1 MGCRARPSCMP
12 LLAGAMYD
20 TRGRKKQD
28 ERACGCSLPASV
40 GRSWSGNRVQQWRH
54 QGRQGRRNMAP
65 RTDTAPTVAS
75 EGVEIAQGV
84 LFSEKLW
91 SRLGAKARD
100 MQKQLRRERMG
111 DTSEVPDA
119 PTAVFNHHFARDAT
133 WKQR

>member
-1 MGCRARPSCMP
+1 MWREPRKKHCDGLRP
-12 LLAGAMYD
+12 LLL
-20 TRGRKKQD
+20 
-28 ERACGCSLPASV
+28 SPSI
-40 GRSWSGNRVQQWRH
+40 GRSWSGHRVQRWRH

>member
-1 MGCRARPSCMP
+1 MGCRARPCMGLP
-12 LLAGAMYD
+12 ESAIW
-20 TRGRKKQD
+20 REPSKKQD
-28 ERACGCSLPASV
+28 ERACGCSFPASV
-40 GRSWSGNRVQQWRH
+40 GRSWSGNRVQRWRH

-65 RTDTAPTVAS
+65 STDTAPTVAS

-100 MQKQLRRERMG
+100 MQKQQRRERMG